1 MPTSAAADS
10 FRFSSDD
17 HPVDEA
23 FALYAT
29 LYSRGSDVS
38 RGDGP
43 FFARVRGWRLD
54 KVLLFERRLSGVV
67 HARRERIAGD
77 GFDHFVLTH
86 VLKGQ
91 VRLQAP
97 GPPRLLKAGMSVLL
111 DTRRPMRTEHD
122 DALIL
127 TASIARDVIEAALGP
142 AGRLHGQV
150 LAPPHNLVLA
160 DFLASLA
167 RHGDTLAS
175 AALPALGR
183 AFVDILS
190 SAGGDAARAG
200 REDQRRDLSRREA
213 VRRFVIPRLADKAL
227 SVEAIAAGAGVS
239 RSSLYRLFEK
249 QGGVARFIQ
258 LIRLDALRRALDTQ
272 DPAVSDDAALV
283 QRLGFSSPA
292 QMARLFA
299 DTYGAT
305 LAAYRAALEDKPRDD
320 PGVSKQRWDGWLG
333 ELG

>member
-1 MPTSAAADS
+1 MPAAAADS

-17 HPVDEA
+17 HPSDEA
-23 FALYAT
+23 FALYAR

-38 RGDGP
+38 RGAGP
-43 FFARVRGWRLD
+43 FFAQVRGWRLD

-86 VLKGQ
+86 VLEGQ

-97 GPPRLLKAGMSVLL
+97 GPPRLLGPGQSVLL

-127 TASIARDVIEAALGP
+127 TASIARDVIEAALGA

-150 LAPPHNLVLA
+150 LGPPDNRVLA

-175 AALPALGR
+175 SALPALGR

-190 SAGGDAARAG
+190 SVGGDAARAG
-200 REDQRRDLSRREA
+200 REDQRRDLGRREA

-227 SVEAIAAGAGVS
+227 SVDAIATGAGIS

-258 LIRLDALRRALDTQ
+258 LTRLDALRRVLDAQ
-272 DPAVSDDAALV
+272 DPAAPDDAALAD
-283 QRLGFSSPA
+283 RLGFASPA

-299 DTYGAT
+299 ETYGDS
-305 LAAYRAALEDKPRDD
+305 LDAYRAALADKPRDD
-320 PGVSKQRWDGWLG
+320 PGVSKKRWDSWLG

>member
-1 MPTSAAADS
+1 MPTRAADS

-17 HPVDEA
+17 HPADEA
-23 FALYAT
+23 FALYAR

-38 RGDGP
+38 RGTGP
-43 FFARVRGWRLD
+43 FLAKVRGWRLD

-67 HARRERIAGD
+67 HARRERIATD

-86 VLKGQ
+86 VLEGR

-97 GPPRLLKAGMSVLL
+97 GPARLLAPGQSILL
-111 DTRRPMRTEHD
+111 DTRRPMRTEHEQ
-122 DALIL
+122 ALIL
-127 TASIARDVIEAALGP
+127 TASIARDVVEAALGP

-150 LAPPHNLVLA
+150 LAPPDNLVLA
-160 DFLASLA
+160 DFLAALA

-190 SAGGDAARAG
+190 SVGGDTARAG

-213 VRRFVIPRLADKAL
+213 VRRFVIPRLADKSL
-227 SVEAIAAGAGVS
+227 SVEAIAEGAGIS

-249 QGGVARFIQ
+249 QGGVARFIR
-258 LIRLDALRRALDTQ
+258 LTRLDALRRAIDAR
-272 DPAVSDDAALV
+272 DPNAPDDAALAD
-283 QRLGFSSPA
+283 RLGFSGPA

-299 DTYGAT
+299 EAYGEDLDAH
-305 LAAYRAALEDKPRDD
+305 RAALADKPRDD

>member
-1 MPTSAAADS
+1 MPAASATDS

-17 HPVDEA
+17 HPADEA
-23 FALYAT
+23 FALYAA

-54 KVLLFERRLSGVV
+54 KVLLFERRLAGVV

-86 VLKGQ
+86 VLEGQ
-91 VRLQAP
+91 VRLQVP
-97 GPPRLLKAGMSVLL
+97 GPPRLLLPGQSILL

-122 DALIL
+122 DARIL
-127 TASIARDVIEAALGP
+127 TASIARDVIEAAMGQ

-150 LAPPHNLVLA
+150 LEAPDNLVLT
-160 DFLASLA
+160 DFLTSLA
-167 RHGDTLAS
+167 RHGDSLAA

-183 AFVDILS
+183 AFVDILAS
-190 SAGGDAARAG
+190 TGGDVVRAG

-213 VRRFVIPRLADKAL
+213 VRRFVVPRLADKSL
-227 SVEAIAAGAGVS
+227 SVDVIAVGAGIS

-258 LIRLDALRRALDTQ
+258 LIRLDALRRTLDAQ
-272 DPAVSDDAALV
+272 DPATPDDVALAD
-283 QRLGFSSPA
+283 RLGFSGPA

-299 DTYGAT
+299 ETYGDS
-305 LAAYRAALEDKPRDD
+305 LAAYRAALRDKSRDD
-320 PGVSKQRWDGWLG
+320 PSISKQRWDGWLG

>member
-1 MPTSAAADS
+1 MPTATDS

-17 HPVDEA
+17 HPADEA

-38 RGDGP
+38 RGEGR
-43 FFARVRGWRLD
+43 FFAQVRGWRLD

-86 VLKGQ
+86 VLDGQ
-91 VRLQAP
+91 VRLEVP
-97 GPPRLLKAGMSVLL
+97 GPPRVLGPGTSVLL

-122 DALIL
+122 DARIL
-127 TASIARDVIEAALGP
+127 TASIARDVIEAAMGP
-142 AGRLHGQV
+142 AGRLHGQI
-150 LAPPHNLVLA
+150 LAPPDNLVLA

-167 RHGDTLAS
+167 RHGDTLGS

-190 SAGGDAARAG
+190 SVGGDAARVG

-213 VRRFVIPRLADKAL
+213 VRRFVIPRLADRSL
-227 SVEAIAAGAGVS
+227 SVEAIAAGAGIS

-258 LIRLDALRRALDTQ
+258 LTRLDALRRVLDAR
-272 DPAVSDDAALV
+272 DPAAPNDAALAE
-283 QRLGFSSPA
+283 RLGFSSPA

-299 DTYGAT
+299 EAYGDS
-305 LAAYRAALEDKPRDD
+305 LQAYRSALADKPRDD
-320 PGVSKQRWDGWLG
+320 PGVSKRRWDGWLG

>member
-1 MPTSAAADS
+1 MPTATDS

-17 HPVDEA
+17 HPADEA

-38 RGDGP
+38 RGEGR
-43 FFARVRGWRLD
+43 FFAQVRGWRLD

-86 VLKGQ
+86 VLDGQ
-91 VRLQAP
+91 VRLEVP
-97 GPPRLLKAGMSVLL
+97 GPPRILGPGTSVLL

-122 DALIL
+122 DARIL
-127 TASIARDVIEAALGP
+127 TASIARDVIEAAMGP
-142 AGRLHGQV
+142 AGRLHGQL
-150 LAPPHNLVLA
+150 LAPPDNLVLA

-167 RHGDTLAS
+167 RHGDALGS

-190 SAGGDAARAG
+190 SVGGDAARVG

-213 VRRFVIPRLADKAL
+213 VRRFVIPRLADRSL
-227 SVEAIAAGAGVS
+227 SVEAIAAGAGIS

-258 LIRLDALRRALDTQ
+258 LTRLDALRRVLDAR
-272 DPAVSDDAALV
+272 DPAAPNDAALAE
-283 QRLGFSSPA
+283 RLGFSSPA

-299 DTYGAT
+299 EAYGDS
-305 LAAYRAALEDKPRDD
+305 LQAYRAALADKPRDD
-320 PGVSKQRWDGWLG
+320 PGVSKRRWDGWLG

>member
-1 MPTSAAADS
+1 MPTATDS

-17 HPVDEA
+17 HPSDEA

-38 RGDGP
+38 RGEGR
-43 FFARVRGWRLD
+43 FFAQVRGWRLD

-86 VLKGQ
+86 VLDGQ
-91 VRLQAP
+91 VRLEVP
-97 GPPRLLKAGMSVLL
+97 GPPRVLGPGTSVLL

-122 DALIL
+122 DARIL
-127 TASIARDVIEAALGP
+127 TASIARDVIEAAMGP
-142 AGRLHGQV
+142 AGRLHGQI
-150 LAPPHNLVLA
+150 LAPPDNLVLA

-167 RHGDTLAS
+167 RHGDTLGS

-190 SAGGDAARAG
+190 SVGGDAARVG

-213 VRRFVIPRLADKAL
+213 VRRFVIPRLADRSL
-227 SVEAIAAGAGVS
+227 SVEAIAAGAGIS

-258 LIRLDALRRALDTQ
+258 LTRLDALRRVLDAR
-272 DPAVSDDAALV
+272 DPAAPNDAALAE
-283 QRLGFSSPA
+283 RLGFSSPA

-299 DTYGAT
+299 EAYGDS
-305 LAAYRAALEDKPRDD
+305 LQAYRSALADKPRDD
-320 PGVSKQRWDGWLG
+320 PGVSKRRWDGWLG

>member
-1 MPTSAAADS
+1 MPTATDS

-17 HPVDEA
+17 HPADEA

-38 RGDGP
+38 RGEGR
-43 FFARVRGWRLD
+43 FFAQVRGWRLD

-86 VLKGQ
+86 VLDGQ
-91 VRLQAP
+91 VRLEVP
-97 GPPRLLKAGMSVLL
+97 GPPRVLGPGTSVLL

-122 DALIL
+122 DARIL
-127 TASIARDVIEAALGP
+127 TASIARDVIEAAMGP
-142 AGRLHGQV
+142 AGRLHGQI
-150 LAPPHNLVLA
+150 LAPPDNLVLA

-167 RHGDTLAS
+167 RHGDTLGS

-190 SAGGDAARAG
+190 SVGGDAARVG

-213 VRRFVIPRLADKAL
+213 VRRFVIPRLADRAL
-227 SVEAIAAGAGVS
+227 SVEAIAAGAGIS

-258 LIRLDALRRALDTQ
+258 LTRLDALRRALDAR
-272 DPAVSDDAALV
+272 DPAAPNDAALAE
-283 QRLGFSSPA
+283 RLGFSSPA

-299 DTYGAT
+299 EAYGDS
-305 LAAYRAALEDKPRDD
+305 LQAYRSALADKPRDD
-320 PGVSKQRWDGWLG
+320 PGVSKRRWDGWLG

>member
-1 MPTSAAADS
+1 MPTATDS

-17 HPVDEA
+17 HPADEA

-38 RGDGP
+38 RGEGR
-43 FFARVRGWRLD
+43 FFAQVRGWRLD

-86 VLKGQ
+86 VLDGQ
-91 VRLQAP
+91 VRLEVP
-97 GPPRLLKAGMSVLL
+97 GPPRVLGPGTSVLL

-122 DALIL
+122 DARIL
-127 TASIARDVIEAALGP
+127 TASIARDVIEAAMGP
-142 AGRLHGQV
+142 AGRLHGQI
-150 LAPPHNLVLA
+150 LAPPDNLILA

-167 RHGDTLAS
+167 RHGDTLGS

-190 SAGGDAARAG
+190 SVGGDAARVG

-213 VRRFVIPRLADKAL
+213 VRRFVIPRLADRSL
-227 SVEAIAAGAGVS
+227 SVEAIAAGAGIS

-258 LIRLDALRRALDTQ
+258 LTRLDALRRVLDAR
-272 DPAVSDDAALV
+272 DPAAPNDAALAE
-283 QRLGFSSPA
+283 RLGFSSPA

-299 DTYGAT
+299 EAYGDS
-305 LAAYRAALEDKPRDD
+305 LQAYRSALADKPRDD
-320 PGVSKQRWDGWLG
+320 PGVSKRRWDGWLG

>member
-1 MPTSAAADS
+1 MPTATDS

-17 HPVDEA
+17 HPADEA

-38 RGDGP
+38 RGEGR
-43 FFARVRGWRLD
+43 FFAQVRGWRLD

-86 VLKGQ
+86 VLDGQ
-91 VRLQAP
+91 VRLEVP
-97 GPPRLLKAGMSVLL
+97 GPPRVLGPGTSVLL

-122 DALIL
+122 DARIL
-127 TASIARDVIEAALGP
+127 TASIARDVIEAAMGP
-142 AGRLHGQV
+142 AGRLHGQI
-150 LAPPHNLVLA
+150 LAPPDNLVLA

-167 RHGDTLAS
+167 RHGDTLGS

-190 SAGGDAARAG
+190 SVGGDAARVG

-213 VRRFVIPRLADKAL
+213 VRRFVIPRLADRSL
-227 SVEAIAAGAGVS
+227 SVEAIAAGAGIS

-258 LIRLDALRRALDTQ
+258 LTRLDALRRVLDAR
-272 DPAVSDDAALV
+272 DPAAPNDAALAE
-283 QRLGFSSPA
+283 RLGFSSPA

-299 DTYGAT
+299 EAYGDS
-305 LAAYRAALEDKPRDD
+305 LQAYRAALADKPRDD
-320 PGVSKQRWDGWLG
+320 PGVSKRRWDGWLG